1 MTSVSLRGLT
11 LLALFANFCLWMA
24 VEVDAS
30 GHRARRDDKPGG
42 SVISDETEGV
52 DPELISLS
60 QEEHLNVTAK
70 GFGRLYAPNM
80 KFVQDI
86 FQRKLNEEAGRM
98 REKLKIKVEERRRK
112 GRSLR
117 AYRHARS
124 EDSGG
129 ENSEGGPTSNFV
141 IDGDL
146 RLSPQL

>member
-52 DPELISLS
+52 DPEVSETIDLRIVECDSHKSLFFQLISLS

-86 FQRKLNEEAGRM
+86 FQRKLNEVS
-98 REKLKIKVEERRRK
+98 KC
-112 GRSLR
+112 S
-117 AYRHARS
+117 
-124 EDSGG
+124 
-129 ENSEGGPTSNFV
+129 F
-141 IDGDL
+141 
-146 RLSPQL
+146 LSK

>member
-1 MTSVSLRGLT
+1 MRSNSTKCMSAFIST
-11 LLALFANFCLWMA
+11 LNYLCR
-24 VEVDAS
+24 V
-30 GHRARRDDKPGG
+30 
-42 SVISDETEGV
+42 T
-52 DPELISLS
+52 SLS
-60 QEEHLNVTAK
+60 T
-70 GFGRLYAPNM
+70 GTCLY
-80 KFVQDI
+80 KKQSYYRVKTIQDI
-86 FQRKLNEEAGRM
+86 TGAVDCYTFPFVVLTG
-98 REKLKIKVEERRRK
+98 K

>member
-1 MTSVSLRGLT
+1 
-11 LLALFANFCLWMA
+11 
-24 VEVDAS
+24 
-30 GHRARRDDKPGG
+30 
-42 SVISDETEGV
+42 
-52 DPELISLS
+52 
-60 QEEHLNVTAK
+60 
-70 GFGRLYAPNM
+70 M
-80 KFVQDI
+80 KFDFRKVQFPSFLSSPVRDVI
-86 FQRKLNEEAGRM
+86 QCDKIPGRM

>member
-86 FQRKLNEEAGRM
+86 FQRKLNEVS
-98 REKLKIKVEERRRK
+98 KC
-112 GRSLR
+112 S
-117 AYRHARS
+117 
-124 EDSGG
+124 
-129 ENSEGGPTSNFV
+129 F
-141 IDGDL
+141 
-146 RLSPQL
+146 LSK